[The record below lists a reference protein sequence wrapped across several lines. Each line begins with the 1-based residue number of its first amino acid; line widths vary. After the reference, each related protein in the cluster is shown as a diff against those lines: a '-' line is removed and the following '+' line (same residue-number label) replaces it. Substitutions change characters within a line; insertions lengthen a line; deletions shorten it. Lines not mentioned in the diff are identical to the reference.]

1 MSNFVPRGVHY
12 LVITRIMASIGDR
25 LTMDVSTRLPNA
37 RLRFLVQ
44 LRFLLQ
50 PVVSECI
57 IDRHR

>member
-12 LVITRIMASIGDR
+12 LVITSIMTSIGDM
-25 LTMDVSTRLPNA
+25 LNTHVSTRLPNA

-44 LRFLLQ
+44 

-57 IDRHR
+57 IDRHH